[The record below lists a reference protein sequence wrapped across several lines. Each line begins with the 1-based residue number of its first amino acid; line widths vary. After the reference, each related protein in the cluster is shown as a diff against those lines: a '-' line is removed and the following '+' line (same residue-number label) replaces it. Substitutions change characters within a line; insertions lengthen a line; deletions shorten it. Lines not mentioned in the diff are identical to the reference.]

1 MALDQI
7 PTAERTPNP
16 SQVPMEAGLG
26 IVSFFFPFLFFFF
39 FFCMMFLELF
49 ETDA

>member
-26 IVSFFFPFLFFFF
+26 IVSFFFFFF

>member
-26 IVSFFFPFLFFFF
+26 IVSFFFFFFF
-39 FFCMMFLELF
+39 FLYDVFRAF
-49 ETDA
+49 

>member
-26 IVSFFFPFLFFFF
+26 IVSFFFLLFF